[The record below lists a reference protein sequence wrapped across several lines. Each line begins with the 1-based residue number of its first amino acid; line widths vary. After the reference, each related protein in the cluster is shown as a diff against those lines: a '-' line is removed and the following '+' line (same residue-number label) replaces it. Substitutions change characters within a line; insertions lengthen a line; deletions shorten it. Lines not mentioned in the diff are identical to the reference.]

1 MQTERQRHSGKKES
15 QNRQPVILFDSFLRL
30 ISWKVGRNYLGQGD
44 EMNPNETNVNEDK
57 DEQQKVVPDLE
68 VSSDQAKEVQAGTFT
83 PYSPTFRGGV
93 FVASG
98 DVN

>member
-1 MQTERQRHSGKKES
+1 
-15 QNRQPVILFDSFLRL
+15 
-30 ISWKVGRNYLGQGD
+30 
-44 EMNPNETNVNEDK
+44 MNPNETNVKEDN